1 MPDEPDAQAEIAAI
15 LARLQHEVRS
25 RAATSAAETDHVHRA
40 PLAARSRA
48 EQVWAVSAE
57 RPLEQTPNRLRNY
70 LFAPVK
76 RMLRKLMRWYVE
88 PVASQ
93 QRSFNL
99 AVLGLVDEL
108 AQRVEVDASRLE
120 RRIRALEERVMP
132 DRAGP
137 SA

>member
-1 MPDEPDAQAEIAAI
+1 
-15 LARLQHEVRS
+15 
-25 RAATSAAETDHVHRA
+25 
-40 PLAARSRA
+40 
-48 EQVWAVSAE
+48 
-57 RPLEQTPNRLRNY
+57 
-70 LFAPVK
+70 
-76 RMLRKLMRWYVE
+76 MRWYVE